1 MQRDEEAHTRE
12 RRLGGGGVDRGAVG
26 GAAAAALRR
35 ARRPVGQGTASAQ
48 QGEDGTERHH
58 RGARANERTLRA
70 HNLWAPLLL
79 DEEEDAAPR
88 NGCVAARDVP
98 DALQDLFALGGDVAL
113 TSQTN

>member
-1 MQRDEEAHTRE
+1 MAPPGRT
-12 RRLGGGGVDRGAVG
+12 G
-26 GAAAAALRR
+26 
-35 ARRPVGQGTASAQ
+35 
-48 QGEDGTERHH
+48 
-58 RGARANERTLRA
+58 ERTLRA
-70 HNLWAPLLL
+70 HNLWAPLLF